1 MKVKNARDWA
11 VTVAPA
17 NAEPFE
23 VEAGATVEVDDKLG
37 KSLLQQEE
45 NWSPVGSTAKK
56 ETK

>member
-1 MKVKNARDWA
+1 MKVRNARPWA
-11 VTVAPA
+11 VSVAPP

-23 VEAGATVEVDDKLG
+23 VEAGAIVEVDDRLG